1 MYIKKREPKRPVIIR
16 VLQVLEKYSDADN
29 LLKQKDIIKYLKD
42 DYDINIE
49 RKAVSNNLAV
59 LSSMG
64 FEIVQEKRS
73 GVYLA
78 QRRFTET
85 ELRFLID
92 GILESRHAS
101 LEEKETIINK
111 LQDLAGIN
119 FISHLED
126 VKNMNLETPGDIFQ
140 PGSGYLKKVELLQH
154 CIDNGWRLRMRYMK
168 WNFDKKRESTTVTRR
183 IISPYKLIVH
193 NQRYY
198 LVGNYPKYDNL
209 VFLRV
214 DKIDDISI
222 TKEPI
227 RPITEIEGCENG
239 LDLENIK
246 TRLPYLFPEKI
257 QDIKLKCR
265 MNMTDDIIDWFGMD
279 VPFEKIDDDYFIAT
293 VSSSPKA
300 MEYWIM
306 QYSNYVEVLEPVE
319 LRDKIKEN
327 IAEMIIKYFSRNTY
341 NYFKRLLD
349 RESKNDE
356 DN

>member
-1 MYIKKREPKRPVIIR
+1 MRIKKREQKRPVIIR

-29 LLKQKDIIKYLKD
+29 LLKQKDIIKYLKE
-42 DYDINIE
+42 DYDISIE
-49 RKAVSNNLAV
+49 RKAVSNNIAV
-59 LSSMG
+59 LTGMG

-78 QRRFTET
+78 KRRFSET

-92 GILESRHAS
+92 GILESKHAS
-101 LEEKETIINK
+101 IEEKEKIIGK
-111 LQDLAGIN
+111 LNSLAGIN

-126 VKNMNLETPGDIFQ
+126 VKNMNLETPSGIF
-140 PGSGYLKKVELLQH
+140 SGEYLEKIELLQH
-154 CIDNGWRLRMRYMK
+154 CINNGWRLRMRYLK
-168 WNFDKKRESTTVTRR
+168 WNVDKERESTTATRR

-227 RPITEIEGCENG
+227 RPVTELIGCENG
-239 LDLENIK
+239 LDLEGIK
-246 TRLPYLFPEKI
+246 TRLPYLFPDRF
-257 QDIKLKCR
+257 QPIKLKCKSYIA
-265 MNMTDDIIDWFGMD
+265 DDIIDWFGID

-293 VSSSPKA
+293 VNSSPRA
-300 MEYWIM
+300 MEHWIM
-306 QYSNYVEVLEPVE
+306 QYCNHVEVLEPLA
-319 LRDKIKEN
+319 LREKIKEN
-327 IAEMIIKYFSRNTY
+327 ISEMIIKYFSKNTY

-349 RESKNDE
+349 REQRKRE
-356 DN
+356 DREE